1 MSTSLQENSS
11 RALILATGQ
20 QIMSRKGFSAV
31 GLAEILKEAGVP
43 KGSFYHYFP
52 SKDAFGEAMLADYF
66 AQYHADMDALF
77 AAPGLNGGGRLLAY
91 FADWHENQGASAC
104 QGRCLAVK
112 LGAEVAD
119 LSEPMRLT
127 LKAGT
132 AGIIDRLRRAL
143 DAGVADRSVTPAAP
157 PAALAETLYHFWL
170 GASLMAKI
178 VRTTSPFETA
188 LRSTRQM
195 LGL

>member
-1 MSTSLQENSS
+1 MSASFQETGS

-20 QIMSRKGFSAV
+20 RIMGRKGFSAV
-31 GLAEILKEAGVP
+31 GLTEILKEAGVP

-52 SKDAFGEAMLADYF
+52 SKDAFGEAILSEYF
-66 AQYHADMDALF
+66 TRYHAEMDALF
-77 AAPGLNGGGRLLAY
+77 ATPGLTGGARLLAY
-91 FADWHENQGASAC
+91 FTAWHENQGAADW

-112 LGAEVAD
+112 LAAEVAD

-132 AGIIDRLRRAL
+132 TGIVARMMDAVE
-143 DAGVADRSVTPAAP
+143 AGVADHSVTPVEP
-157 PAALAETLYHFWL
+157 PADLAASLYQLWL
-170 GASLMAKI
+170 GASLMVKI
-178 VRTTSPFETA
+178 VRTGDPFEAA
-188 LRSTRQM
+188 LRSTRRM